1 MLPSF
6 TITAPNGPPWSERTL
21 WRESWMARAMKGLST
36 VSLPNSRI
44 FWFQFLVNEVATP
57 IIGQERAFHRVN
69 RDLFEVT
76 KSQAKG
82 ARGGFK
88 FLRHRRVTHEPVISV

>member
-6 TITAPNGPPWSERTL
+6 TMTAPNGPPWPERTL
-21 WRESWMARAMKGLST
+21 SRESCIARAMKGLSMF
-36 VSLPNSRI
+36 SLPNSRI
-44 FWFQFLVNEVATP
+44 SWFQFLINEVATL

-69 RDLFEVT
+69 RDLLEVS

-82 ARGGFK
+82 VSGGFK
-88 FLRHRRVTHEPVISV
+88 FLCHRRVTHEPVIGV